1 MSASETAI
9 PAVTLADLPLA
20 EHGNGA
26 HFQARAA
33 QLGPLLG
40 LRGLGAR
47 LVELPPGKRA
57 WPRHHHYANEELV
70 VILEGRG
77 TWRFGSQRRPVA
89 AGDVLGA
96 PAGEPETAHQLE
108 NDSDVPLRYLVVST
122 MHAPDVM
129 GYPDSGKV
137 AIFAGAPPGG
147 AKAARTLEYVG
158 RLGPAAGYWDGE
170 DGPEA

>member
-1 MSASETAI
+1 MPDHVVPI
-9 PAVTLADLPLA
+9 VTLADLPLTD
-20 EHGNGA
+20 HGNGA
-26 HFQARAA
+26 RYQARAA
-33 QLGPLLG
+33 QVAGRLG
-40 LRGLGAR
+40 LKGLGAR

-70 VILEGRG
+70 VILEGQG
-77 TWRFGSQRRPVA
+77 LWRFGAESRPVR

-96 PAGEPETAHQLE
+96 PAGGPETAHQLE
-108 NDSDVPLRYLVVST
+108 NDSDAPLRYLVVST

-147 AKAARTLEYVG
+147 DKAARTLEYVG
-158 RLGPAAGYWDGE
+158 RLGPTAGYWEGE
-170 DGPEA
+170 DGPEE